1 MSSINEIIEY
11 AAEAFSQTNINEAR
25 AELARLQA
33 IAEAAALMAESLRS
47 FKYASTA
54 WLGEPLIGI
63 EPELLFDKYDKAAL
77 AAYVKAIKS

>member
-33 IAEAAALMAESLRS
+33 IAEAAKEMEERLTALRHYQMDVIAGD
-47 FKYASTA
+47 ST
-54 WLGEPLIGI
+54 LEVENIYDHL
-63 EPELLFDKYDKAAL
+63 DKAAL
-77 AAYVKAIKS
+77 AAYEKAIKS